1 MATVTPSKSR
11 RSTRTEE
18 ETPSTS
24 GVTSPGRRARAA
36 SPARITRQEEKT
48 QLQNLN
54 DRLAAYIDRIRNL
67 ETENNRLLVQVRSTE
82 ETVSREVSSV
92 KSMYENELEDARR
105 VLDDTA
111 KEKARLQIENGK
123 LKADADEWKGKYSKR
138 DREARDAENSAQKL
152 QKENNDLLART
163 SDAEAAR
170 KALDTE
176 VNKLKGE
183 LANLE
188 RQLAHAKKQLEDETL
203 LRVDLQNRLQS
214 TKEDLQFKTQMFEQQ
229 LTERTV
235 TTSKEYDE
243 VDASTIREEYESKM
257 QEALQEM
264 REQHDRQLQEV
275 RGEVE
280 TIYERQVGS
289 LKSALNRS
297 MSGPTAST
305 DEIKITRKRI
315 DEMSSE
321 LTKLKKENAALE
333 AQVTNLQSQ
342 LAREQEE
349 FEERLTMKDQE
360 IADLRATIEE
370 QSQEYADI
378 LEVKIKLDNE
388 IATYRKLLE
397 TEEERLNM
405 SQTSSPGSTPG
416 SRRGHK
422 RKRVALAE
430 QVQEFESHSTSG
442 FSAQSSSSGNINI
455 EEIDS
460 EGKFIKLHNASDED
474 VAVGSWQLQLRHSE
488 AEDAES
494 KAQYK
499 FHRSL
504 QMKANTFCTV
514 WSSGTGQSHSP
525 PSDLVMKGTKW
536 IPNKD
541 AMVCVLLNSDGEEVA
556 RRTMT
561 KKVQRFT
568 TSTYRPLS
576 ESGAERAE
584 RDRCSIM

>member
-24 GVTSPGRRARAA
+24 GVTSPGRRTRAA

-123 LKADADEWKGKYSKR
+123 LKADADEWKSKYSKR

-229 LTERTV
+229 LSERKV
-235 TTSKEYDE
+235 TTTQEYDE
-243 VDASTIREEYESKM
+243 VDTAIREEYESKM
-257 QEALQEM
+257 QDALQEM
-264 REQHDRQLQEV
+264 RDTHDRQLQEV
-275 RGEVE
+275 RGEME
-280 TIYERQVGS
+280 QIYGRQVGS
-289 LKSALNRS
+289 LKSALDRS
-297 MSGPTAST
+297 MSGPTATT
-305 DEIKITRKRI
+305 DEIKITRRKV
-315 DEMSSE
+315 DELSSE
-321 LTKLKKENAALE
+321 VTKLKKENAALE
-333 AQVTNLQSQ
+333 AQVTNLQTQ
-342 LAREQEE
+342 LTREQEE
-349 FEERLTMKDQE
+349 YEERLAMKDQE
-360 IADLRATIEE
+360 ISDLRATIEE

-422 RKRVALAE
+422 RKRVALSE

-442 FSAQSSSSGNINI
+442 FSAQATSSGNISI
-455 EEIDS
+455 EEIDQD
-460 EGKFIKLHNASDED
+460 GKFIKLHNTSDED
-474 VAVGSWQLQLRHSE
+474 VALGSWQLQLRHSE
-488 AEDAES
+488 DDGAEN

-504 QMKANTFCTV
+504 HMKAKTFCTV
-514 WSSGTGQSHSP
+514 WSSGTGQTHSP

-536 IPNKD
+536 VPNKD
-541 AMVCVLLNSDGEEVA
+541 TMVCVLINSDGEEVA
-556 RRTMT
+556 RRSMT
-561 KKVQRFT
+561 KKIQRTT

-576 ESGAERAE
+576 GSEGERAD